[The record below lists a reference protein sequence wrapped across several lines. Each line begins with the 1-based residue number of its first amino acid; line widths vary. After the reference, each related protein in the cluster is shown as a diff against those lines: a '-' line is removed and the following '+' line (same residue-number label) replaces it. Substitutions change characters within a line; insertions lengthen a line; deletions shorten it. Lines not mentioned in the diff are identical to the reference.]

1 MTVAESWMNFERRY
15 KISQKKMFLSDGVT
29 GLQILT
35 MMNHYIVLHCIH
47 HVRISLLDT
56 ESVRGLFLAF

>member
-1 MTVAESWMNFERRY
+1 
-15 KISQKKMFLSDGVT
+15 MFLSDGVT